1 MKFCFCFPS
10 RFRVLDLV
18 IRAVSETFQML
29 MIDGRK
35 SIGKL
40 FAHSDSSGELIELCY
55 KEQFLV
61 IILCFKHKKKIFF
74 LSKTSR
80 LPGRNLCKGLH
91 TRVST

>member
-1 MKFCFCFPS
+1 M
-10 RFRVLDLV
+10 VV
-18 IRAVSETFQML
+18 RAVSETLQIL

-55 KEQFLV
+55 EEQFWV
-61 IILCFKHKKKIFF
+61 IILCFKHKKKI

-80 LPGRNLCKGLH
+80 LPGRNLLCKGLH